1 MLYIYK
7 VYQEIRD
14 MSSNQIIKIKM
25 SLEKKSSQK
34 TSQTMIY
41 ILLEIKFKLNQ
52 FITVFLIYI
61 ILRMTLIVYIT
72 EDHSFKDL
80 KCSPRAMCSKI
91 VDLQHRVLFLR
102 FSI

>member
-1 MLYIYK
+1 MRIICIYVIYIQSI
-7 VYQEIRD
+7 YQEIRD

-61 ILRMTLIVYIT
+61 
-72 EDHSFKDL
+72 
-80 KCSPRAMCSKI
+80 
-91 VDLQHRVLFLR
+91 LF
-102 FSI
+102 